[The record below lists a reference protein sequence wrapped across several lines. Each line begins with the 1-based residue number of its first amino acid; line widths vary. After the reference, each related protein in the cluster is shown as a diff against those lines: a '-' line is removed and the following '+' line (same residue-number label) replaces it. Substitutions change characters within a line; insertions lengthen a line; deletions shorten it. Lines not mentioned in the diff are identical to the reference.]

1 MTMWRPRLSRL
12 LPPRSL
18 HNPRH
23 RTPPVVE
30 VRSMDPRFG
39 PRRHADFRIC
49 SVSGFK
55 TEVLELRARN
65 PSVCVLVIP
74 GNPGVVSFYRDFVEA
89 IYEML
94 DENASVIAVGHI
106 GHTQKIDFVN
116 QELQS
121 TRTPIVLVGHSIGA
135 YISLQIFKQISS
147 QVQFTIGLYPFL
159 TLNKKSLQ
167 QSIIR
172 IITRSAVLSTFL
184 STTAAVLGLIPSFAS
199 KVLVRISM
207 GKQWS
212 TTAVEATCSHLL
224 QYNAVRNMCFMAMTE
239 FEKFSEEGDWEF
251 VREKQDQIAFLFGT
265 DDHWGPLSLFE
276 EISGHVPNVSLSIER
291 EGHKHAFCCTKAGS
305 VWAAQFVATRVKH

>member
-106 GHTQKIDFVN
+106 GHTQKNWERGRLFTLQDQIKHKIDFVN

-239 FEKFSEEGDWEF
+239 FEKPVSWCRFLHF
-251 VREKQDQIAFLFGT
+251 VK
-265 DDHWGPLSLFE
+265 S
-276 EISGHVPNVSLSIER
+276 
-291 EGHKHAFCCTKAGS
+291 
-305 VWAAQFVATRVKH
+305 